1 MRGLK
6 GGQSWEATLRANAH
20 PKPDPV
26 AVHYTSCPT
35 SFYFSATLTFNF
47 SFLLN
52 AVFYLSYKEDALLL
66 RCGMYDSS
74 LSGKHTLRSETNLSF
89 LYVFDLD
96 DDLDSLSS
104 IVQGFEVVVHCRH
117 GPTLTNYSGQLL
129 FRHRHRQHVLV

>member
-1 MRGLK
+1 MRGLR
-6 GGQSWEATLRANAH
+6 GGQSGEATLRANAH

-35 SFYFSATLTFNF
+35 SSFYFSATLTFF
-47 SFLLN
+47 FLLLLN
-52 AVFYLSYKEDALLL
+52 AVFYSSYKADALLL
-66 RCGMYDSS
+66 RCDMYDSP

-96 DDLDSLSS
+96 DGLDSLSS

-117 GPTLTNYSGQLL
+117 GP
-129 FRHRHRQHVLV
+129 H